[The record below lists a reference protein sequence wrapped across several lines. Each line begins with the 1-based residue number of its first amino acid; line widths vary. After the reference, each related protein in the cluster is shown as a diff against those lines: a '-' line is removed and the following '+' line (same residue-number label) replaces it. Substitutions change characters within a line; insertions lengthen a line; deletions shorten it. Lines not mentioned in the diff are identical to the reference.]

1 MKMRMKVK
9 QLFHLFLAGRRL
21 WYEEEEEHL
30 AGDVTLWERKGRVGR
45 CLQQEEQHLGQEVKK
60 KHWSEVWHSGQE
72 VKKVQQEEQHPE
84 WEVV

>member
-1 MKMRMKVK
+1 MRMKVK
-9 QLFHLFLAGRRL
+9 QLLHLWRQL
-21 WYEEEEEHL
+21 WYEEEEHL

-45 CLQQEEQHLGQEVKK
+45 CLQQEEQHSGQEVKK